1 MHEAFGV
8 LCQLFWSLAELSE
21 WADCRRI
28 QVLRPTTWPSAA
40 AAIIMSG
47 SLVELAE
54 DVPEGPL
61 ITYVA
66 GLISPSNF

>member
-1 MHEAFGV
+1 MHEACGV

-28 QVLRPTTWPSAA
+28 QVLRPTTWPSVA

-47 SLVELAE
+47 THVELAE
-54 DVPEGPL
+54 DVPEGAPD
-61 ITYVA
+61 
-66 GLISPSNF
+66 